1 MGKKDYDVGNLE
13 KCMGLKNFKLIN
25 VFEINDSYII
35 GIYKRTL
42 SNHDIVNVNFKHT
55 SIIQSYLPLLHINS

>member
-25 VFEINDSYII
+25 DSYII

-42 SNHDIVNVNFKHT
+42 SNHDIVNGNF
-55 SIIQSYLPLLHINS
+55 

>member
-13 KCMGLKNFKLIN
+13 KCMGLKNFKL
-25 VFEINDSYII
+25 INDSYII